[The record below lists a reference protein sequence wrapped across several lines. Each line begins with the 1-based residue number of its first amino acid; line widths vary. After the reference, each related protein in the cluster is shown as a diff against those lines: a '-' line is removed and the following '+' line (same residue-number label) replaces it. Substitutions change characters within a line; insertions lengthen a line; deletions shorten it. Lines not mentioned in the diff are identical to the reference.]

1 MMSTDSCPAAEFE
14 LTPED
19 WAAVNAAHFF
29 DSPLYREAT
38 RKGRVV
44 GAALFAALALLSL
57 LQGSAD
63 TALLFAVGVVAF
75 PLMIGPL
82 QRRAQRASLRKL
94 GDQGI
99 ANGTF
104 GRHRVEVR
112 AAGLFHGTDAYESI
126 IRWHA
131 IDRVVEKAGH
141 FFVYIG
147 PNAFIPVPVTGF
159 PSAESMRRFAD
170 AFYDRIASARDGRAG
185 LAEQDPT
192 LFGAASVRAQRPDR
206 VYMGGA

>member
-1 MMSTDSCPAAEFE
+1 MTTDLRPAAEFE

-57 LQGSAD
+57 LQGSGG

-75 PLMIGPL
+75 PAMLGPL

-112 AAGLFHGTDAYESI
+112 EAGLFHGTDAYESI

-147 PNAFIPVPVTGF
+147 PNAFIPLPVTGF
-159 PSAESMRRFAD
+159 PDAQSMRRFAD
-170 AFYDRIASARDGRAG
+170 AFYDRIAGAREGRVVA
-185 LAEQDPT
+185 AERDPT
-192 LFGAASVRAQRPDR
+192 PFGVASVRAQRPDR
-206 VYMGGA
+206 VHMGGA

>member
-1 MMSTDSCPAAEFE
+1 
-14 LTPED
+14 
-19 WAAVNAAHFF
+19 
-29 DSPLYREAT
+29 
-38 RKGRVV
+38 
-44 GAALFAALALLSL
+44 
-57 LQGSAD
+57 
-63 TALLFAVGVVAF
+63 
-75 PLMIGPL
+75 
-82 QRRAQRASLRKL
+82 
-94 GDQGI
+94 
-99 ANGTF
+99 
-104 GRHRVEVR
+104 
-112 AAGLFHGTDAYESI
+112 
-126 IRWHA
+126 
-131 IDRVVEKAGH
+131 VVEKAGH